1 MARVTVEDCVGEGKT
16 NNRFEL
22 VILSA
27 QRAKDIHSG
36 SPVTVPIEN
45 DKKTVLALKEIA
57 AGNIKMDELRLRF
70 LNSLHPLSVAHSL
83 SEDFESVDRDLIE
96 DEFSIQDS
104 DYALTEDQ
112 MVIDEEDSLFFDDV
126 DLSEDD
132 KK

>member
-22 VILSA
+22 VILAA

-57 AGNIKMDELRLRF
+57 AGNIKIDELKLRF
-70 LNSLHPLSVAHSL
+70 VHSLHPQSAMSSL
-83 SEDFESVDRDLIE
+83 TEDLDTVDKDLINE
-96 DEFSIQDS
+96 EFSMPDS
-104 DYALTEDQ
+104 DFALTEEQ
-112 MVIDEEDSLFFDDV
+112 MLVDEDESMFFEDV
-126 DLSEDD
+126 DLSEED